1 MIRSETQYFK
11 LLTLF
16 KRLIGQCERAIE
28 LAIVRCTDQKF
39 RPRGKLIGEFDSNI
53 ERVAQMRLELDA
65 MRLVVLNAADTM
77 DLLGNKAGKRVIAQ
91 AKILIPNTVQRIID
105 ECCQM
110 YGGQGLTQHTPLP
123 VSHEAVQRTMVY

>member
-1 MIRSETQYFK
+1 
-11 LLTLF
+11 
-16 KRLIGQCERAIE
+16 
-28 LAIVRCTDQKF
+28 
-39 RPRGKLIGEFDSNI
+39 
-53 ERVAQMRLELDA
+53 MRLDLDA

-123 VSHEAVQRTMVY
+123 VSYLIPDHLITILTIEPGHVDVCQVGSYG

>member
-1 MIRSETQYFK
+1 M
-11 LLTLF
+11 
-16 KRLIGQCERAIE
+16 
-28 LAIVRCTDQKF
+28 
-39 RPRGKLIGEFDSNI
+39 IGEFDSNI
-53 ERVAQMRLELDA
+53 ERVAQMRLELDS

-105 ECCQM
+105 ECCQV

-123 VSHEAVQRTMVY
+123 VCNPIETKSLTY

>member
-1 MIRSETQYFK
+1 
-11 LLTLF
+11 
-16 KRLIGQCERAIE
+16 
-28 LAIVRCTDQKF
+28 
-39 RPRGKLIGEFDSNI
+39 
-53 ERVAQMRLELDA
+53 MRLELDA

-123 VSHEAVQRTMVY
+123 VSNRSAYDLAQSATNRNVGNVDICEMG